1 MGMGRRFERGDSN
14 RPERVPRGKRSWVC
28 RALRGLCLDRN
39 PLRRGTD
46 RLEAGLLAG
55 LFVAAAAGAPFAAHA
70 AAQASYANA
79 LRVQREQL
87 ASTHLVRAV
96 LTQAAST
103 EGGYSVSAYVPAAAS
118 WTSVSGVH
126 WSGEVLAQPRSPR
139 GTVVTVRT
147 DDIPPGS
154 RSGNILGLRDSRRDR
169 DAALARVPD
178 VRAALATVRDSARGA
193 ALAAQ
198 AAWPAEG
205 RP

>member
-1 MGMGRRFERGDSN
+1 MLTRRFPGGSVTDPAHCLICHLDQEPDEAIVFRDDDWACEVAPGF
-14 RPERVPRGKRSWVC
+14 EVPGWYFLRLC
-28 RALRGLCLDRN
+28 RHALGWAELDRRELTAFG
-39 PLRRGTD
+39 PVVQDLMGA
-46 RLEAGLLAG
+46 LELA
-55 LFVAAAAGAPFAAHA
+55 FDAPARYLMTFGEAYPHFHA
-70 AAQASYANA
+70 
-79 LRVQREQL
+79 
-87 ASTHLVRAV
+87 
-96 LTQAAST
+96 
-103 EGGYSVSAYVPAAAS
+103 
-118 WTSVSGVH
+118 
-126 WSGEVLAQPRSPR
+126 
-139 GTVVTVRT
+139 VVTVRT